1 MSSLQRNRRKCVEQR
16 SLELKYHAESQR
28 YIDHE
33 FYGDISEDTLEAAA
47 ASMDLPPD
55 DGEADGKVLASDVAK
70 KLDFN
75 HLTEETKNQIVR
87 VVSTS
92 GVVEGFISE
101 QNMANK
107 SFGRCLRSAFLCEYR
122 AATERGL
129 GGDALFDAIHKGIM
143 ARIRDR
149 KGKGA
154 ALPMLAHLFLICDV
168 FMNPDLEQGG
178 NAE

>member
-75 HLTEETKNQIVR
+75 HGTVIIAINVHAPKMRIRLV
-87 VVSTS
+87 
-92 GVVEGFISE
+92 
-101 QNMANK
+101 
-107 SFGRCLRSAFLCEYR
+107 GR
-122 AATERGL
+122 
-129 GGDALFDAIHKGIM
+129 DAIADG
-143 ARIRDR
+143 RV
-149 KGKGA
+149 
-154 ALPMLAHLFLICDV
+154 LA
-168 FMNPDLEQGG
+168 EK
-178 NAE
+178 